1 MKEQTGA
8 EAVEE
13 LRKYNPDGTP
23 VHRYWMGE
31 LDKWWDWGFYFHCFI
46 LIGVWM
52 LYDALTT
59 GHITPTQF
67 KLNHTITVFW
77 VFAAGI
83 YSVVNVI
90 LDMVKA
96 VKKG

>member
-31 LDKWWDWGFYFHCFI
+31 IDKWWDFGFYFHCFI

-59 GHITPTQF
+59 GHMTPTQF

-90 LDMVKA
+90 LDMVRA